1 MDLDRDGGLIALFVV
16 LFLIAV
22 VLAAAETALV
32 RVSRVRI
39 AARADE
45 GGRRA
50 KRTLRLLDDLPHV
63 LNTTLLVV
71 LLVQIGAATVTGIL
85 AERWFG
91 SLGVTV
97 ASIILTVFL
106 FVYSEAIP
114 KTYAYRNAASVVM
127 ALAYPVG
134 LLTSALR
141 PVVSVLVKFADLH
154 APGKGIAT
162 TPTVTE
168 RELRSLAAAAAT
180 EGEITDADLSLI
192 EGAFRLGDRVAEEV
206 MVPRVD
212 VVGITASSPA
222 SAALDLALGT
232 GHRRLVAFEGGIDNI
247 VGVVRQRDLFANPD
261 SLVSELAYKPLVV
274 AESKRVIE
282 LLREMQDAAT
292 HVAVVIDEHG
302 GTAGIVT
309 IEDIVEE
316 LFGVVSEEGVVA
328 QPMLHPLGGN
338 KWRVDGRML
347 TEDLAAELG
356 IELPEGDWTTV
367 AGMVMGLAGSLPR
380 PGTQLQAGDA
390 TISVVGLRRR
400 RIRQVEITIPAK

>member
-1 MDLDRDGGLIALFVV
+1 MNRDGGLIALFVV
-16 LFLIAV
+16 LFLVAV

-39 AARADE
+39 AALADE
-45 GGRRA
+45 GSKRA
-50 KRTLRLLDDLPHV
+50 KRTLRLLDDLPLV
-63 LNTTLLVV
+63 LNTILLVV

-91 SLGVTV
+91 STGVTI
-97 ASIILTVFL
+97 ASFVLTIFL

-114 KTYAYRNAASVVM
+114 KTYAYRNAANVVM

-134 LLTSALR
+134 LLTSLLR
-141 PVVSVLVKFADLH
+141 PIVTVLVKFADLH

-180 EGEITDADLSLI
+180 EGEITGADLSLI

-212 VVGITASSPA
+212 VTGIPATATA
-222 SAALDLALGT
+222 EEALEIGLRA
-232 GHRRLVAFEGGIDNI
+232 GHRRLPVYDGTIDNI
-247 VGVVRQRDLFANPD
+247 IGIVRQRDLVTTRQAKVGD
-261 SLVSELAYKPLVV
+261 IAYPPLVV
-274 AESKRVIE
+274 AETKRVVD
-282 LLREMQDAAT
+282 LLREMQAAGT

-302 GTAGIVT
+302 GTSGMVT

-316 LFGVVSEEGVVA
+316 LFGVVSEEGKVSD
-328 QPMLHPLGGN
+328 PLLQEVGE
-338 KWRVDGRML
+338 KRWVVDGRML
-347 TEDLAAELG
+347 TEDLSAATGLK
-356 IELPEGDWTTV
+356 LPKGDWTTV
-367 AGMVMGLAGSLPR
+367 GGLVMGLAGELPR
-380 PGTQLQAGDA
+380 VGTEIEAGDCLVRVEA
-390 TISVVGLRRR
+390 VRRR
-400 RIRQVEITIPAK
+400 RIRRLLVTAGETK